1 MMNILQPKLAWF
13 KLPDIVIRQ
22 APRKVF
28 MQKFIIHSD
37 GGSRGNPGP
46 AAYGYLIESQS
57 PGSKNIEGSK
67 FIGEATNNQAEYQ
80 GILAALKSL
89 KVKADDEK
97 IDTGDICIECL
108 LDSQLIVEQMNGNY
122 KIKNEGLKPLFW
134 RIKELIMELGGN
146 VSFKHIPREENKE
159 ADKLVNEA
167 IDKHLSK

>member
-1 MMNILQPKLAWF
+1 
-13 KLPDIVIRQ
+13 
-22 APRKVF
+22 
-28 MQKFIIHSD
+28 MQKFIINSD

-46 AAYGYLIESQS
+46 AAYGFIIEESS
-57 PGSKNIEGSK
+57 SKFKAEDSK
-67 FIGEATNNQAEYQ
+67 FIGETTNNQAEYQ
-80 GILAALKSL
+80 GVLAALKTL
-89 KVKADDEK
+89 KLK
-97 IDTGDICIECL
+97 IKNLKLNTNDIIVECL